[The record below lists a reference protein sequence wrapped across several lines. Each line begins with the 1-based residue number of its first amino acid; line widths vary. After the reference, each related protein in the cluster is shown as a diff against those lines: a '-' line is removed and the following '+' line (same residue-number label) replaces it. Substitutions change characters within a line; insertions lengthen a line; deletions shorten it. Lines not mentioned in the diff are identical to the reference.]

1 MVVFSIFCLI
11 LVIYVA
17 RFIIKTLRYIIR
29 TANVAANIPG
39 PKPLPIIGNTLL
51 IYRLRSPKEGFGFIT
66 GLFKEYSLS
75 PGLVKLWFGPR
86 LVVFV
91 MNPKYIE
98 TVLTSTETLYKDG
111 FYGFIGL
118 VGNGLFVRNGQRWEE
133 LRKPLNK
140 LLTKKMIESNINM
153 FHEKSLKLCK
163 VLKKYSN
170 TKESLN
176 FRHYSTNFALDTL
189 CVSNFGHDLN
199 ELEKDNRNIFEHMER
214 IVDEMTKVL
223 INIIHYFYFPWVNY
237 SRSGRN
243 VQKLSAYL
251 WKLSCEILKSR
262 IETRKELGEETDG
275 QPTFYSDVVIQKAKD
290 YKLSWEET
298 GKFATDFLVAG
309 FDTSAVT
316 TSYIILMLAMFPEH
330 QEAVY
335 QEQLDILGENP
346 EMAPTWEQLSKM
358 VYLTRVVK
366 EVMRLYCPPSILRHV
381 RNDLDLGQ
389 DYKLPKGCTVL
400 ISFYSLHRNPTFWS
414 QPEKFYP
421 DHFLPEECAKRPK
434 NAYYPF
440 SWGPRSCPG
449 SVYAMIANKTLIST
463 LIREYK
469 FETDLTFENL
479 DYKYSL
485 LVEVSQGFMVRVKPR
500 K

>member
-17 RFIIKTLRYIIR
+17 RFIVQTLRYVIR
-29 TANVAANIPG
+29 AANLVANIPG
-39 PKPLPIIGNTLL
+39 PKPLPIVGNALL
-51 IYRLRSPKEGFGFIT
+51 LYRLRSPEDSFSLAT
-66 GLFKEYSLS
+66 GLHKEYSLS
-75 PGLVKLWFGPR
+75 PGLMKMWIGPI
-86 LVVFV
+86 LLVFV
-91 MNPKYIE
+91 LNSKYIE
-98 TVLTSTETLYKDG
+98 TVLTSTETLNKGG
-111 FYGFIGL
+111 FYSFIGL
-118 VGNGLFVRNGQRWEE
+118 VGNGLFVRNGRKWEE

-140 LLTKKMIESNINM
+140 LLTKKMIESNISM

-189 CVSNFGHDLN
+189 CVSNFGHDIN
-199 ELEKDNRNIFEHMER
+199 ELENDNRNIFKHMER
-214 IVDEMTKVL
+214 ILDEMTKVMTNFL
-223 INIIHYFYFPWVNY
+223 HYIYFPWVNY
-237 SRSGRN
+237 SKNGRN

-251 WKLSCEILKSR
+251 WKLSCEILQAR

-275 QPTFYSDVVIQKAKD
+275 QPTFYSDVLIQKAKD
-290 YKLSWEET
+290 YRLSWEET
-298 GKFATDFLVAG
+298 GKLATDFLVAG

-335 QEQLDILGENP
+335 QEQLDILGEDP
-346 EMAPTWEQLSKM
+346 EVAPTWEQLSKM

-366 EVMRLYCPPSILRHV
+366 EVMRLYCPLAILRHV

-389 DYKLPKGCTVL
+389 DYKLPKGCTVI

-449 SVYAMIANKTLIST
+449 SVYAMIAIKTLVST

-469 FETDLTFENL
+469 FETDLTFDNL
-479 DYKYSL
+479 EYKYSL
-485 LVEVSQGFMVRVKPR
+485 LLEVSQGFMVRVKPR